1 MGSNH
6 TPTKPKSCR
15 RKSWSAAEDIAIASL
30 VQENG
35 TRQWTLIADKLRKEL
50 KLKGR
55 TGKQCRERWH
65 NHLDPAILRS
75 PWTLQEERTLFEAH
89 SQLGNKWADISQIL
103 QGRTDNSIKN
113 HYYSAVRR
121 EFRRLEGFEPSRVQI
136 KELGDN
142 VAGSILKTIVNR
154 CQDDCTGFEGVRQT
168 YDFFEDD
175 LPTDLSMTDLEV
187 RGRAIVLPD
196 FVPEYVGTEY
206 ADTQGVAEFLWL
218 SDEEDREY
226 NEVFCLPWY

>member
-6 TPTKPKSCR
+6 TPTKPQSCR
-15 RKSWSAAEDIAIASL
+15 RKSWSAAEDIAIANL

-35 TRQWTLIADKLRKEL
+35 TRQWTLIAEKLRKEL
-50 KLKGR
+50 RLKGR
-55 TGKQCRERWH
+55 SGKQCRERWH
-65 NHLDPAILRS
+65 NHLDPNILRA

-89 SQLGNKWADISQIL
+89 SQLGNKWAEISQIL

-121 EFRRLEGFEPSRVQI
+121 EFRRLEGFEPSRVQL

-142 VAGSILKTIVNR
+142 VSCSILKTIVNR
-154 CQDDCTGFEGVRQT
+154 CQEDSTAYQGAMQT
-168 YDFFEDD
+168 YDLFEDF
-175 LPTDLSMTDLEV
+175 PTDLSMPDLEV

-196 FVPEYVGTEY
+196 FVPEYAGSEY
-206 ADTQGVAEFLWL
+206 AETDGVAEFLWL
-218 SDEEDREY
+218 SDEE
-226 NEVFCLPWY
+226 NSEVFCLPWY